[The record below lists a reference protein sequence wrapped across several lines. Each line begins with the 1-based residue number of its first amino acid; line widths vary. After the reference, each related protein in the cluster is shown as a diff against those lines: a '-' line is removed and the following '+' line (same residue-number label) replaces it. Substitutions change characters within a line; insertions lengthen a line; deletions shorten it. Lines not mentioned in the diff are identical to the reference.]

1 MQAGGGR
8 VFGRRFGS
16 VEIRR
21 MAHHEW
27 DWCPGKGQERAC
39 NPSLLLRCH
48 LQPGRGFSPTLHRQ
62 QLNLEGLASRAMS
75 SEFPW
80 LTSRSVYGSLVRAIW
95 TKTVPLA
102 QLHGTCVPRV
112 LFLAHGHL
120 MNESL
125 LVVHGGP
132 HTSQKDVSPRLTQ
145 YCRSLPRASVTV
157 WWRSRV
163 NLIFVSLSC

>member
-27 DWCPGKGQERAC
+27 DWCPRKGQEKAC

-48 LQPGRGFSPTLHRQ
+48 LQSGRGFSPTLHRQ

-80 LTSRSVYGSLVRAIW
+80 LTSRPVYGILVRAIRM
-95 TKTVPLA
+95 KTVPLA
-102 QLHGTCVPRV
+102 RLHGTCVPCV
-112 LFLAHGHL
+112 LFLVHGHL
-120 MNESL
+120 MNESV
-125 LVVHGGP
+125 LVVHSAP
-132 HTSQKDVSPRLTQ
+132 DTPQKDVSPCLTQ
-145 YCRSLPRASVTV
+145 HCRSLPRASVTV
-157 WWRSRV
+157 
-163 NLIFVSLSC
+163 